1 MIRIAHF
8 LFRLAVALLISSCT
22 ASGPLLNSDR
32 IEERFGSYGV
42 DVLSQNED
50 KRISNLYSLHGSD
63 RVTRTYAIVEY
74 LHAPRADYRNE
85 HATVLSGG
93 SIGRTFRL
101 TGWSIRKQNLFIDEL
116 EVPPTY
122 RLLGNLMHI
131 ELPAILA
138 VHQYLLVISNEERSF
153 SYARITEIHHPDFL
167 ALYDLQRIYGEMLFD
182 DSNRDS
188 IRDFLGEPGGIS

>member
-8 LFRLAVALLISSCT
+8 LFRLTATLLISACT

-32 IEERFGSYGV
+32 IEERFGSYSL
-42 DVLSQNED
+42 DVLSQDED
-50 KRISNLYSLHGSD
+50 RRISSLYSLHGSD
-63 RVTRTYAIVEY
+63 RITRTYAIVEY
-74 LHAPRADYRNE
+74 LHSPRADYRTE
-85 HATVLSGG
+85 HAVVLSGG
-93 SIGRTFRL
+93 SIGQTFRN
-101 TGWSIRKQNLFIDEL
+101 TGWSIRKQNIFIDEL

-138 VHQYLLVISNEERSF
+138 VHQYLLIISNEERSF

-188 IRDFLGEPGGIS
+188 IRDFLGEPGEIS